1 MIRKIAAGLLALLA
15 ALGLAACGGGED
27 GSEGS
32 STYSQTVSAPES
44 VSEGGSGSAPE
55 SVPES
60 ESGADEPSGGGES
73 ASEPV
78 PEESAEEESVH
89 SVILCNG
96 LSVDV
101 TALRVREA
109 GSEYWSFE
117 ILGGER
123 WASGSAIELQLDRE
137 EWAVDGGWEV
147 EAELADGTAENYTIP
162 LGEYG
167 IVELRP
173 DGEFGGA

>member
-1 MIRKIAAGLLALLA
+1 MKKIAAGLLALLA

-27 GSEGS
+27 GPERD
-32 STYSQTVSAPES
+32 STYSTTVSAPES
-44 VSEGGSGSAPE
+44 VSESGSGSAPE

-73 ASEPV
+73 ASAQ
-78 PEESAEEESVH
+78 PEEDAGEGVH
-89 SVILCNG
+89 SVVLCNG
-96 LSVDV
+96 LPVDV

-173 DGEFGGA
+173 DGEFDGA

>member
-1 MIRKIAAGLLALLA
+1 MMRKIAAGLLALLA

-55 SVPES
+55 D
-60 ESGADEPSGGGES
+60 ESGASEPSGSGES

-78 PEESAEEESVH
+78 PEESAEEEGVH

-123 WASGSAIELQLDRE
+123 WASGSSIELRLDRE
-137 EWAVDGGWEV
+137 EWTVGGGWEV
-147 EAELADGTAENYTIP
+147 EAELADGTAESYSIP

-173 DGEFGGA
+173 DGEFGGE